1 MITLIEKYLT
11 AQIYANQAALLN
23 GDEVF
28 SNAHRQ
34 YTESLAYFVHEA
46 QAGGETVDM
55 QAILKTAAKEA
66 CSYASESFVQPS
78 IPATVLREMERD
90 IQTELEELY
99 EAASLAGKHHI
110 LALANAS
117 SERVEEYLEL
127 MEDEENEE

>member
-11 AQIYANQAALLN
+11 AQLYAGQAAVLN
-23 GDEVF
+23 QDEAF
-28 SNAHRQ
+28 ANAHRQ
-34 YTESLAYFVHEA
+34 YGEALAYCVRETR
-46 QAGGETVDM
+46 GTGEMVDM
-55 QAILKTAAKEA
+55 QSILKTAAKEA

-99 EAASLAGKHHI
+99 EAASLAGKHHL

>member
-11 AQIYANQAALLN
+11 AQLYAGQAALLN
-23 GDEVF
+23 EDEVF

-34 YTESLAYFVHEA
+34 YTESLAYFVHET
-46 QAGGETVDM
+46 QETGEMVDM

-66 CSYASESFVQPS
+66 CSYASESFIQPS
-78 IPATVLREMERD
+78 IPATVLREMDRE
-90 IQTELEELY
+90 IQKELEELY